1 MLKMCCL
8 YLGLNDLER
17 IEIDRLREENVT
29 LKQALDQVTILVFIC
44 ST

>member
-17 IEIDRLREENVT
+17 IEILREENVT